1 MNPIYQKHHFSLMWP
16 DYEAGRAHEQA
27 MKTDEGRL
35 FNQDIMERDVNA
47 NMILEGMEV
56 RNEGRDYIIN
66 RISDMVT
73 DEKTIF
79 YRQSILKDFLKYP
92 EIEIMANADL
102 LPLTMQLGR
111 MESHLGGNGHEA

>member
-56 RNEGRDYIIN
+56 RNEGRDY
-66 RISDMVT
+66 RREDHFLPPV
-73 DEKTIF
+73 
-79 YRQSILKDFLKYP
+79 DFKRFS
-92 EIEIMANADL
+92 EVSGDRN
-102 LPLTMQLGR
+102 
-111 MESHLGGNGHEA
+111 NG